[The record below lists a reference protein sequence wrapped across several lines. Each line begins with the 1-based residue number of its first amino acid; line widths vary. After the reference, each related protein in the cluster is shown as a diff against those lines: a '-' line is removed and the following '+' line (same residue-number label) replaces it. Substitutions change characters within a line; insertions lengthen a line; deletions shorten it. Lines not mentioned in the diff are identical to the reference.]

1 MYCYT
6 KNWASDDVIRFRRH
20 TNVTGKCRRMD
31 EYSSLI
37 LISCFLQIYIY
48 FWVSV
53 FDYNHYHHFN
63 PKLYNY
69 HLRVKEELLDIFPPC
84 FPCSNPLPYAL
95 NSTCFY
101 AEYKAAE
108 KQLQRQDNVATILCV
123 SHTSLFFRFI
133 SRQRANSFAQQ
144 FVFASQLTLPQGWR
158 KQTSLQRM
166 VFFTD

>member
-1 MYCYT
+1 MSPESAEEWMNTLSWYLSHVFY
-6 KNWASDDVIRFRRH
+6 R
-20 TNVTGKCRRMD
+20 
-31 EYSSLI
+31 
-37 LISCFLQIYIY
+37 YIY

-69 HLRVKEELLDIFPPC
+69 HLRVKEELLDISPPC
-84 FPCSNPLPYAL
+84 FPCSNPLSYAL

-144 FVFASQLTLPQGWR
+144 FVSRHNQRCR
-158 KQTSLQRM
+158 KVGENRQ
-166 VFFTD
+166 VFREWYFLMISI